1 MCHNRTMQSLY
12 NMIGIVDTFIVM
24 SCHFSCVYV
33 SDLVFNSYLFMYWGI
48 SSRTKLGTEEKT
60 LLQTFIFAKE
70 ISGSSLASSPGYLS
84 TQQISVVSWVHPTD
98 DVTFIAPTFG
108 ETSNFLRYL
117 K

>member
-24 SCHFSCVYV
+24 SCHFSCIYA
-33 SDLVFNSYLFMYWGI
+33 SDSMFSCLCIGGF

-70 ISGSSLASSPGYLS
+70 ISGSSLASSLGYLS

-98 DVTFIAPTFG
+98 DVTFIAPKFG
-108 ETSNFLRYL
+108 
-117 K
+117 